1 MEAPHESAGRPRNKS
16 SVRLPS
22 GGLEQIVALV
32 FKEELSIP
40 ARLLLIWA
48 AQTQH
53 ESITVGKIF
62 DELGIKRQTWENIK
76 DELQDL
82 NLLDAG
88 FQLVEGRRIH
98 YLDFKLNKLQ
108 N

>member
-1 MEAPHESAGRPRNKS
+1 M
-16 SVRLPS
+16 RLPS

-32 FKEELSIP
+32 FREELSIP

-48 AQTQH
+48 AQTHH

-62 DELGIKRQTWENIK
+62 DELRIKRQTWENIK
-76 DELQDL
+76 DELQNL

-88 FQLVEGRRIH
+88 FQFVEGRRIH